1 MWEDQLP
8 SPSCQTPERNT
19 GYSFIYKID
28 IVHLP
33 YDNSNK
39 TPTAFQSQSFPGR
52 FGILSQKRE
61 KKARRDG
68 LLLAGGK
75 TSNDFQNQD
84 AT

>member
-8 SPSCQTPERNT
+8 SSSSQTPERNP

-39 TPTAFQSQSFPGR
+39 TPTAFQSQSFLGR
-52 FGILSQKRE
+52 FGSHSQKRE
-61 KKARRDG
+61 EEARRDG
-68 LLLAGGK
+68 LLLAGRK
-75 TSNDFQNQD
+75 TSNDLQDQD